1 MDLIYL
7 VLVIALIG
15 FITWAIV
22 TYVPMEPWVKTILKV
37 VVVIVLALF
46 LIRSL
51 GVHLPNVL

>member
-1 MDLIYL
+1 M
-7 VLVIALIG
+7 
-15 FITWAIV
+15 